1 MSPFIRKDFEKV
13 KLVYEHK
20 TPAKDRPDVSDL
32 AKVYD
37 ILMQTWDRG
46 KLT

>member
-1 MSPFIRKDFEKV
+1 MSPFLRKYFEKV

-20 TPAKDRPDVSDL
+20 TTAKDRPDVSDP
-32 AKVYD
+32 AKAYD
-37 ILMQTWDRG
+37 ILMQAWDRG